1 MLFMTDDFE
10 VFDKSTYDGLNKYSD
25 MKNYLIIRKQ
35 NGSIYIKSL
44 DEYHDNGVHVKI
56 SGKGNIIIFEEPIF
70 FRNSLISISSNYN
83 LIHYS
88 WTRRMVINYIY
99 ISDGDN
105 QLLNF
110 GTGFSAGKTVFSC
123 HEEFS
128 SILVGDDCMFSA
140 DIFILNSDCHLIYKM
155 HDKPILNMSKNIE
168 IGNHVWVG
176 RNCMLLKN
184 TKIADNC
191 IVAASSTV
199 VGNLLENNSIY
210 GGNPAKLIVNN
221 INWERK
227 SVSKYIK
234 ELIKNEINNDLL
246 KRKIKYYN
254 NLKNSIYNNFLS
266 V

>member
-99 ISDGDN
+99 IYQMVIIN
-105 QLLNF
+105 CLILEL
-110 GTGFSAGKTVFSC
+110 GF
-123 HEEFS
+123 
-128 SILVGDDCMFSA
+128 
-140 DIFILNSDCHLIYKM
+140 
-155 HDKPILNMSKNIE
+155 
-168 IGNHVWVG
+168 
-176 RNCMLLKN
+176 
-184 TKIADNC
+184 
-191 IVAASSTV
+191 
-199 VGNLLENNSIY
+199 LLE
-210 GGNPAKLIVNN
+210 KLYFHVM
-221 INWERK
+221 K
-227 SVSKYIK
+227 SFHLY
-234 ELIKNEINNDLL
+234 
-246 KRKIKYYN
+246 
-254 NLKNSIYNNFLS
+254 
-266 V
+266 